1 MEQQTKKE
9 LNVPHLIA
17 YVILGSALAISLYLN
32 VTSSLT
38 SQDDLAL
45 KFSDLPKDV
54 QEEYKPQKDLLALR
68 ESLEDLS
75 SQKQKLL
82 QQLNTFTQNEYI
94 QEKELHS
101 SKAKIVEDF
110 AKCYTMNMGSYI
122 IYYECKKNIL
132 DYIDKHKDAKYF
144 EIIGIVDDAEFTLY
158 KNLEKND
165 FIYEKLGVS
174 KHGIDKLKKLSQ
186 TGLAKHRSIEASWVI
201 KSHTKQEAITYN
213 AQYHLVSKEGKRG
226 FIVRA
231 YK

>member
-1 MEQQTKKE
+1 MDQNMNKIFYA
-9 LNVPHLIA
+9 V
-17 YVILGSALAISLYLN
+17 LGSALAVSLYFN
-32 VTSSLT
+32 FASSLQKGEEAVLT
-38 SQDDLAL
+38 
-45 KFSDLPKDV
+45 FRDLPQDL
-54 QEEYKPQKDLLALR
+54 QAEYSPKEDLLRLKD
-68 ESLEDLS
+68 SLAELS
-75 SQKQKLL
+75 SQKQQLL
-82 QQLNTFTQNEYI
+82 QQLDAMSQNRYE
-94 QEKELHS
+94 QEKELLTT
-101 SKAKIVEDF
+101 KAQMVDDF

-132 DYIDKHKDAKYF
+132 DYIEKHKDAKYF
-144 EIIGIVDDAEFTLY
+144 EIIGIVDDAEFILF

-174 KHGIDKLKKLSQ
+174 KHAIDKLKKLSQ

-213 AQYHLVSKEGKRG
+213 AQYHLVSKEGKKG

>member
-1 MEQQTKKE
+1 MDQNINKI
-9 LNVPHLIA
+9 L
-17 YVILGSALAISLYLN
+17 YVVLGCALAISLYFN
-32 VTSSLT
+32 FTSSPT
-38 SQDDLAL
+38 PVDDVAL
-45 KFSDLPKDV
+45 KFSDLPKNVQVQYRPQEDV
-54 QEEYKPQKDLLALR
+54 ATLKEALA
-68 ESLEDLS
+68 DLS

-82 QQLNTFTQNEYI
+82 QQLDEMTQNEYM
-94 QEKELHS
+94 QEKELLS
-101 SKAKIVEDF
+101 TKAHMVDDF

-132 DYIDKHKDAKYF
+132 DYIEKHKDAKYF
-144 EIIGIVDDAEFTLY
+144 EIIGIVDDAEFTLF
-158 KNLEKND
+158 KNLEEND

-174 KHGIDKLKKLSQ
+174 KHGIEKLKKLSQ